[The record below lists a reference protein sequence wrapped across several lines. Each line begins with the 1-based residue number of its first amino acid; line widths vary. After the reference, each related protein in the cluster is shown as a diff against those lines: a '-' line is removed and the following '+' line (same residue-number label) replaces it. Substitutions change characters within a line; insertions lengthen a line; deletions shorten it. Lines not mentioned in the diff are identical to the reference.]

1 MGDSDNDGR
10 GRIDGDNVYTR
21 RIELVLVFFS
31 ELYSKLES
39 ISVSVSGPSSCS
51 I

>member
-1 MGDSDNDGR
+1 MGDSDNDGG
-10 GRIDGDNVYTR
+10 GRIDSNNVYTR
-21 RIELVLVFFS
+21 RIELVLVSSS

-39 ISVSVSGPSSCS
+39 ISVSASGPSSCF